1 MTRRRSGSRDSRDY
15 DDWLDFSYDDL
26 QAAITLMQNPECRN
40 AAAFHCQQCI
50 EKALKAFIL
59 YKTGKAVDGHN
70 LTWLCKQ
77 AVKQD
82 TSLDEWLDE
91 SAYLNRYYIQTRYPS
106 DEPLALDEGKLQT
119 VLKMAKDMYAAI
131 CERVDG

>member
-1 MTRRRSGSRDSRDY
+1 MTRRRSGSHDSRDY

-119 VLKMAKDMYAAI
+119 VLKMAKDMYTAI
-131 CERVDG
+131 CERVDI

>member
-106 DEPLALDEGKLQT
+106 DEPLALDE
-119 VLKMAKDMYAAI
+119 
-131 CERVDG
+131 

>member
-91 SAYLNRYYIQTRYPS
+91 SAYLNRY
-106 DEPLALDEGKLQT
+106 
-119 VLKMAKDMYAAI
+119 
-131 CERVDG
+131 